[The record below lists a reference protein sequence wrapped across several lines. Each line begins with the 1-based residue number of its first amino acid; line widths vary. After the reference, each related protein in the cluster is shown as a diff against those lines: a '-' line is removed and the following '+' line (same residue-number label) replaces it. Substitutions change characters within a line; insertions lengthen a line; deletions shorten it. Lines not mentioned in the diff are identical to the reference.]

1 MPPQTRSMTRNAL
14 SRVYLEYPD
23 AVEEEHSTLPVRRS
37 VYGSSASA
45 SRGRSSSAGQA
56 VKQGQ
61 RISSSHRDL
70 TPNPASLSTSAPTSL
85 ITPSSLS
92 GFSHHDNQESLELD
106 PIPSSPV
113 MATPSVSSSPEPLLE
128 YHHDPSAA
136 TLHCHC
142 IQIPV
147 FLGPPPTKLHVVQ
160 LCVHRNWC
168 PSEDTQ
174 IHLVYDT
181 ATLSRTPLHPP
192 PHLCTEYRPLDLWAD
207 DTERSPAMAL
217 ARLTQPSS
225 SPLEDDKLTP
235 SSLPIGSRT
244 ERLLNHRTHLA
255 VIFIMLLFP
264 LIPLLPQGNL
274 AWVSQSAHNRTA
286 PFTFWE
292 PIRSIYDKHETT
304 VLPLV
309 TPFEVS
315 GPVPAE
321 PMLLLLGL
329 WAELSTISEGF
340 ASWSGGLGSLPPLPT
355 NLVARVEDCEA
366 RVDALLMDQGSFE
379 DKAPFLI
386 AGGAA
391 SSVLH
396 ALAETDNGRLKQR
409 ANQTLTPKL
418 MKTVFTIIEEYN
430 LEALV
435 VLQRI
440 GRELRRLLPEVR
452 GLLIEVSQSVSPFAN
467 GMSNRMW
474 VEETID
480 AITYTEEELLPL
492 ISDVYLPLVEK
503 AIYAFSDVDGRLADL
518 VEKYKTLELTK
529 GIEEIDVC
537 YFQSDRLTW
546 WSGWFLKRERIS
558 TTYFFDT
565 RTLDELYD
573 VAARDAAI
581 RTLLLKECPKERR
594 SKTPYADIRPP
605 RPPIM

>member
-1 MPPQTRSMTRNAL
+1 
-14 SRVYLEYPD
+14 
-23 AVEEEHSTLPVRRS
+23 
-37 VYGSSASA
+37 
-45 SRGRSSSAGQA
+45 
-56 VKQGQ
+56 
-61 RISSSHRDL
+61 
-70 TPNPASLSTSAPTSL
+70 
-85 ITPSSLS
+85 
-92 GFSHHDNQESLELD
+92 
-106 PIPSSPV
+106 
-113 MATPSVSSSPEPLLE
+113 
-128 YHHDPSAA
+128 
-136 TLHCHC
+136 
-142 IQIPV
+142 
-147 FLGPPPTKLHVVQ
+147 
-160 LCVHRNWC
+160 
-168 PSEDTQ
+168 
-174 IHLVYDT
+174 
-181 ATLSRTPLHPP
+181 
-192 PHLCTEYRPLDLWAD
+192 
-207 DTERSPAMAL
+207 MAL

-235 SSLPIGSRT
+235 SSLPTGSRT

-329 WAELSTISEGF
+329 CAELSTISGGF

-366 RVDALLMDQGSFE
+366 RAEALLMDQGSFE

-391 SSVLH
+391 TSVLH

-435 VLQRI
+435 ILQRI

-452 GLLIEVSQSVSPFAN
+452 GLLIEASQSVSPFAN

-480 AITYTEEELLPL
+480 AITYTEKELLPL

-518 VEKYKTLELTK
+518 IEKYKTLELTK

-558 TTYFFDT
+558 TTYFLDA

-573 VAARDAAI
+573 VAVRDAAI
-581 RTLLLKECPKERR
+581 RTLLVKECPKERR